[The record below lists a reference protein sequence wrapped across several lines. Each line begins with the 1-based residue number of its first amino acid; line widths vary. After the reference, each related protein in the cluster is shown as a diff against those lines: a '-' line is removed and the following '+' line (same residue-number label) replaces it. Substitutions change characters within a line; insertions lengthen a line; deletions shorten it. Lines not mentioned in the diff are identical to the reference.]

1 MIDLFFHWLAPES
14 TPTGRRYWLRW
25 ASVLVTAAVPR
36 GPTRAGARAREGP
49 SGEGGGGPARGP
61 GKVGGAHP
69 VGERLSPGPP
79 CALSRAAERRLRG
92 LRAEEGRGAVHSRD
106 IRGSGAKGRR
116 GGCVGGVGP
125 SPPERRRPCG
135 SLLPLLGPH
144 PSRAGGGARGAAA
157 PGPGRGGRG
166 GEKWARWGREGRGG
180 QGRAGR
186 EGALPGSGLL
196 WRPLWPCA
204 RCLEALAP
212 GENRTAWRRGQ
223 RPGLWAT
230 TDQYTW
236 VDKCFYSSLI
246 FVWGEKKF
254 MKEKQLNYTWSHL

>member
-61 GKVGGAHP
+61 GKVGGARP

-79 CALSRAAERRLRG
+79 CALWRAAERGLLG

-125 SPPERRRPCG
+125 SPQSGGDLVAPCSPPWSAPVAGRWGSTWARCAGPVERGQRRG
-135 SLLPLLGPH
+135 EVGPV
-144 PSRAGGGARGAAA
+144 
-157 PGPGRGGRG
+157 GRG
-166 GEKWARWGREGRGG
+166 GERRAGQGGRGPCLAAACCG
-180 QGRAGR
+180 DRAGPAPV
-186 EGALPGSGLL
+186 AL
-196 WRPLWPCA
+196 RLWPQERTELRGDEGSA
-204 RCLEALAP
+204 QASGQPRTSTP
-212 GENRTAWRRGQ
+212 GWTNVFT
-223 RPGLWAT
+223 RP
-230 TDQYTW
+230 
-236 VDKCFYSSLI
+236 
-246 FVWGEKKF
+246 
-254 MKEKQLNYTWSHL
+254 